1 VILPIIHDVLF
12 IYLLILFGR
21 AILSW
26 FPIQAESPMASV
38 QRGLYAVTEPVL
50 APLRAVLPPMRM
62 GGMGLD
68 LSPMLVMLVI
78 IVLLNVIPG

>member
-1 VILPIIHDVLF
+1 VILHYIALLLELYLLVLF
-12 IYLLILFGR
+12 AR

-26 FPIQAESPMASV
+26 FPINPDGVMATV
-38 QRGLYAVTEPVL
+38 QRGLYAITEPVL

-78 IVLLNVIPG
+78 IVLLQFIH

>member
-1 VILPIIHDVLF
+1 
-12 IYLLILFGR
+12 
-21 AILSW
+21 
-26 FPIQAESPMASV
+26 MATV
-38 QRGLYAVTEPVL
+38 QRALYAVTEPVL

-78 IVLLNVIPG
+78 IVLLQFIH

>member
-1 VILPIIHDVLF
+1 MWPIIADLLTL
-12 IYLLILFGR
+12 YLLILFAR

-26 FPIQAESPMASV
+26 FPINPDGAMATV

-68 LSPMLVMLVI
+68 LSPMLLMLAI
-78 IVLLNVIPG
+78 IVLLRIIP

>member
-1 VILPIIHDVLF
+1 MWSIIADLLTL
-12 IYLLILFGR
+12 YLLILFAR

-26 FPIQAESPMASV
+26 FPINPDGGMATV

-68 LSPMLVMLVI
+68 LSPMLLMLVI
-78 IVLLNVIPG
+78 IVLLQIIPR

>member
-1 VILPIIHDVLF
+1 MLHYVAIVLEL
-12 IYLLILFGR
+12 YLLLLFAR

-26 FPIQAESPMASV
+26 FPINPDGAMATV
-38 QRGLYAVTEPVL
+38 QRALYAVTEPVL

-78 IVLLNVIPG
+78 IVLLQFIH

>member
-1 VILPIIHDVLF
+1 MLNLIRALLELYLLVLF
-12 IYLLILFGR
+12 AR

-26 FPIQAESPMASV
+26 FPINPDGAMATV
-38 QRGLYAVTEPVL
+38 QRGLYAITEPVL

-78 IVLLNVIPG
+78 IVLLSIIP

>member
-1 VILPIIHDVLF
+1 MLSIIRALLEL
-12 IYLLILFGR
+12 YLLILFAR

-26 FPIQAESPMASV
+26 FPINPDGAMASV

-68 LSPMLVMLVI
+68 LSPMLVMLAI
-78 IVLLNVIPG
+78 IVLLSIIP